1 MRPLPLRPG
10 RVEAWPRRFWHTERP
25 PQHYG
30 LEESLGGRSDLGN
43 QGHGTALVQQ
53 QLGSIVPSG
62 APGLR
67 LNAGRH
73 PGLPQNLRTSFVTST
88 ARKCRANG
96 WSP

>member
-1 MRPLPLRPG
+1 VRPLPLRPG

-53 QLGSIVPSG
+53 QLGSISSERRARAPAKRRTPSRS
-62 APGLR
+62 A
-67 LNAGRH
+67 AK
-73 PGLPQNLRTSFVTST
+73 S
-88 ARKCRANG
+88 
-96 WSP
+96 